1 MQPSI
6 RPSRSAQ
13 PTLIDLLVFQLKVW
27 GLQLRRTIIDLWNR
41 SIRAYPPN
49 RQQPDI
55 LGPIL
60 AESRSPIWGT
70 SVPGLV
76 TSRIDLEQP
85 LIAGKIHNLRV
96 AISQLNGAEIPAG
109 AVFSFWAQIGQ
120 PSRFRGYV
128 KGRELRQGC
137 IVPTIAGGLCQLA
150 NALYQVALDADL
162 EIVERHRH
170 STIVSGSDA
179 ETDRDATI
187 FWNYV
192 DLRFRV
198 DRSIRIEAQLTSDTL
213 IIRLRGTQVEISP
226 DVLKSAPIVNL
237 APNEQT
243 ASCQSCQATD
253 CIRKLTIPSTAEKFG
268 STAYLVD
275 EYWAEFD
282 RYLQQQRTE
291 RDLLLVPLDGQRW
304 RKPNYNWTQTGF
316 GAVHRATSATLM
328 RSIASRNMPLQGSSR
343 QQILLSQDA
352 KLAAQFS
359 KSLTYDVTHLVV
371 MQNLLPYLWQSG
383 VLGGRTFDVL
393 MTRLPIS
400 NLQLQLTAAHE
411 IYPESPTLGDFRADR
426 SLLELERQALQSA
439 RKIITPHR
447 QIAALFSDRAILL
460 DWQLPI
466 IDCLPL
472 QGKKILFPSA
482 TLGRKGAYELRA
494 IVQALD
500 LELTVLKP
508 FLEGQNFWDG
518 VKITTLDSPQE
529 RLRQRLS
536 LDGVGLVILPAHVE
550 HKPRFLLRAIACG
563 IPVIATEACGLGEMA
578 GVTTIPVGDVDAL
591 RSAIIKYCHPQF
603 ASSRER
609 AQAAQL
615 DFT

>member
-6 RPSRSAQ
+6 RLSLSAQ
-13 PTLIDLLVFQLKVW
+13 PTFIDLLIFQLKVW
-27 GLQLRRTIIDLWNR
+27 GLQLRRTIIDLGNR
-41 SIRAYPPN
+41 SIRNYPT
-49 RQQPDI
+49 QEQPDI

-60 AESRSPIWGT
+60 AESRSPIWST

-76 TSRIDLEQP
+76 TGSIDLEQP

-96 AISQLNGAEIPAG
+96 AIRQLDGVEIPAG
-109 AVFSFWAQIGQ
+109 DVFSFWAQIGQ
-120 PSRFRGYV
+120 PSRFRGYA

-150 NALYQVALDADL
+150 NALYQVAIDADL
-162 EIVERHRH
+162 EIIERHRH
-170 STIVSGSDA
+170 STIVTGSDA

-213 IIRLRGTQVEISP
+213 IVRIRGTQVEIPP
-226 DVLKSAPIVNL
+226 DILKSTPIVNL

-253 CIRKLTIPSTAEKFG
+253 CLRKLTIPATAEKFG
-268 STAYLVD
+268 TTAYLVD
-275 EYWAEFD
+275 EYWPEFD

-304 RKPNYNWTQTGF
+304 HKPNYHWTQTGF
-316 GAVHRATSATLM
+316 GKVHRATIATLI
-328 RSIASRNMPLQGSSR
+328 RSIASRNMPIQGSSR

-359 KSLTYDVTHLVV
+359 KSLSYDVTHLVV

-393 MTRLPIS
+393 MTRLPIAD
-400 NLQLQLTAAHE
+400 LQLQLTAAYE

-426 SLLELERQALQSA
+426 ALLELERQALQSA

-447 QIAALFSDRAILL
+447 QIAALFFDRAILL
-460 DWQLPI
+460 DWQFPEMI
-466 IDCLPL
+466 TPPVRG
-472 QGKKILFPSA
+472 QKILFPSS
-482 TLGRKGAYELRA
+482 TLGRKGAYELRSIA
-494 IVQALD
+494 QAFD

-518 VKITTLDSPQE
+518 VNITEID
-529 RLRQRLS
+529 RLS

-550 HKPRFLLRAIACG
+550 PKPRFLLRAIACG
-563 IPVIATEACGLGEMA
+563 IPVIATESCGLGEMA
-578 GVTTIPVGDVDAL
+578 GVTTIPVSDVDAL
-591 RSAIIKYCHPQF
+591 RSAIIQHT
-603 ASSRER
+603 
-609 AQAAQL
+609 QL
-615 DFT
+615 PLLKG

>member
-6 RPSRSAQ
+6 RLSRSAQ
-13 PTLIDLLVFQLKVW
+13 PTFIDLLIFQLKVW
-27 GLQLRRTIIDLWNR
+27 GLQLRRTIIDLGNR
-41 SIRAYPPN
+41 SIRKHPTQE
-49 RQQPDI
+49 RPDI

-60 AESRSPIWGT
+60 AESRSPIWST

-76 TSRIDLEQP
+76 TGSIDLEQP

-96 AISQLNGAEIPAG
+96 AICQLNGVEIPAG
-109 AVFSFWAQIGQ
+109 DVFSFWAQIGQ

-162 EIVERHRH
+162 EIIERHRH
-170 STIVSGSDA
+170 STIVAGADA

-213 IIRLRGTQVEISP
+213 IVRLRGTQVEIPP
-226 DVLKSAPIVNL
+226 DVLKSMPIVNL
-237 APNEQT
+237 APNEQI
-243 ASCQSCQATD
+243 ASCQSCHATD
-253 CIRKLTIPSTAEKFG
+253 CIRKLTIPATAEKFG
-268 STAYLVD
+268 TTAYLVD

-304 RKPNYNWTQTGF
+304 RKPNYHWTQTGF
-316 GAVHRATSATLM
+316 GKVHRATIATLI
-328 RSIASRNMPLQGSSR
+328 RSIASRNMPIQGSSR
-343 QQILLSQDA
+343 QQILLWQDA

-359 KSLTYDVTHLVV
+359 KSLRYDVTHLVV

-393 MTRLPIS
+393 MTRLPIAD
-400 NLQLQLTAAHE
+400 LQLQLTAAHE
-411 IYPESPTLGDFRADR
+411 TYPESPTLGDFRADR

-447 QIAALFSDRAILL
+447 QIAALFADRAILL
-460 DWQLPI
+460 DWQLPTI
-466 IDCLPL
+466 VGEASPVENRLPL
-472 QGKKILFPSA
+472 PGQKILFPSA
-482 TLGRKGAYELRA
+482 TLGRKGAYELRSIA
-494 IVQALD
+494 QELD

-508 FLEGQNFWDG
+508 LLEGQNFWDG
-518 VKITTLDSPQE
+518 VKITALE
-529 RLRQRLS
+529 RLS
-536 LDGVGLVILPAHVE
+536 LDGVGLVILPAHIE

-563 IPVIATEACGLGEMA
+563 IPVIATEACGLGKMA
-578 GVTTIPVGDVDAL
+578 GVTTIPIGDVDAL

-603 ASSRER
+603 ASSRDR
-609 AQAAQL
+609 S
-615 DFT
+615 